1 MKRNPRLCSFVV
13 WLGLLNLW
21 NADGASAPVLP
32 TNTENSSNPLSA
44 SQAIA
49 SFRIEK
55 GFGVELAAAEP
66 TTIDP
71 VAIAFDEKGRMYVVE
86 DRGYPTGPPEGQPPV
101 GVVALLEDTDG
112 DGVYDKRTIFAD
124 GLTFPNG
131 IVCWRGGVFVTCA
144 PDIYYFKDTLGNGRA
159 NVRRVVLTGF
169 DDTTTTQL
177 RVSHPTLGLDGW
189 IYLTSGLT
197 GGKVKSPEHPERPA
211 VEFKKSDSRFRPD
224 TLEFE
229 TVSGA
234 GQFGMSFDQ
243 FGRRFVCSNRNP
255 LQHIVLETRYLRRNP
270 YLAFSETVQDVAP
283 AGAAAKVWPIS
294 PDTTT
299 ASFIPELMGSPH
311 AGTFTSACG
320 CLIYRGD
327 MLGPG
332 FSGNAFVCEPAQNL
346 VQRQVL
352 SPAGAT
358 FRAEPAYQGVD
369 FLTSPDT
376 WFRPVFAADGP
387 EDALYICDMYRK
399 VIDHPQYLPEA
410 IRAISD
416 FDAGKDKGRIY
427 RIVPDKMLTK
437 DVAVARFPKLSDLK
451 GRELCAALTNSNG
464 WRRATAFRLLLERS
478 DQSTAPALRAMTS
491 DWRLLPQTRVA
502 ALRLLDGLNQL
513 DLKTIELALGDSHA
527 GVRENAVQ
535 LAEAR
540 LNDSRPL
547 VEQVSKLGNDPEPRV
562 RFQCALAL
570 GEVARSGEMDV
581 LAGIALRD
589 GADPWA
595 RAAVL
600 SSVGNRTEDF
610 FNALVAKPPVSE
622 DAMAAVMTDLSH
634 IFGLGQ
640 PPEKCLMLLNQ
651 ITATVQNI
659 GLTWQAAAVEG
670 LAEGLRSRGLAHASL
685 SSIQSLFSTDSAEAR
700 LGRTRF
706 EELLRHARNQASRVD
721 TPPTQRL
728 AAIALLGEADSANA
742 GSLLLSLIASLE
754 PTEVQTTAVRACSR
768 LQDPDLMKALVVG
781 ERWRGYLPPARE
793 AVLSVL
799 MSQRGNFSVIL
810 DALERGDIQAWCI
823 DPARRRQLMQ
833 DKDEVI
839 KKRALALFKGQES
852 GDRQEVYENCKS
864 VLNLST
870 DSRNGHQVF
879 KRICAQCHTHSG
891 EGVAVGPDLTG
902 VSNQPAEALLL
913 HILIPS
919 YEIVPGYT
927 SYDVE
932 TKDGQVLTGLIASE
946 TATTITLKRALGIT
960 DSILRSNIAKIS
972 SGGLSLM
979 PDELEKTMTRQ
990 ELADLIAF
998 LKTRRD

>member
-1 MKRNPRLCSFVV
+1 MKPNLRLCSFFI
-13 WLGLLNLW
+13 WYGLLGFGIV
-21 NADGASAPVLP
+21 DGARGPTLP
-32 TNTENSSNPLSA
+32 TRKETSNGPLSP

-55 GFGVELAAAEP
+55 GFRVETAAAEP
-66 TTIDP
+66 TTMDP
-71 VAIAFDEKGRMYVVE
+71 VAIAFDEKGRMFVVE
-86 DRGYPTGPPEGQPPV
+86 DRGYPTGPPAGQPPA
-101 GVVALLEDTDG
+101 GVVAVLEDTDG
-112 DGVYDKRTIFAD
+112 DGVYDKRTVFAD

-159 NVRRVVLTGF
+159 DVRRVVLTGF

-189 IYLTSGLT
+189 VYLTSGLT
-197 GGKVKSPEHPERPA
+197 GGKVTSPEHPGRPA
-211 VEFKKSDSRFRPD
+211 VKFKKSDSRFRPD

-229 TVSGA
+229 TVAGA
-234 GQFGMSFDQ
+234 GQFGMSFDE

-255 LQHIVLETRYLRRNP
+255 LQHIVLETRYLKRNP

-283 AGAAAKVWPIS
+283 AGADGKVWPIS

-299 ASFIPELMGSPH
+299 ASFMPELMGSPH

-327 MLGPG
+327 MLGSD
-332 FSGNAFVCEPAQNL
+332 FLGNAFICEPAQNL

-352 SPAGAT
+352 SPFGAT
-358 FRAEPAYQGVD
+358 FKAETAHQGAD
-369 FLTSPDT
+369 FLTSPDP
-376 WFRPVFAADGP
+376 WFRPVFAAEGP
-387 EDALYICDMYRK
+387 EDGLYICDMYRK
-399 VIDHPQYLPEA
+399 IIDHPQYLPEA
-410 IRAISD
+410 VRAISD

-427 RIVPDKMLTK
+427 RIVPDKRPTTDL
-437 DVAVARFPKLSDLK
+437 AAARAPRLSGLK
-451 GRELCAALTNSNG
+451 ATELCAELANSNA
-464 WRRATAFRLLLERS
+464 WIRATTFRLLLERKDRAS
-478 DQSTAPALRAMTS
+478 VPALKAMVS
-491 DWRLLPQTRVA
+491 HARSLPQTKVA

-513 DLKTIELALGDSHA
+513 DLNTIELALSDSHPA
-527 GVRENAVQ
+527 VRENACQ
-535 LAEAR
+535 LAQPR
-540 LNDSRPL
+540 LNASREL
-547 VEQVSKLGNDPEPRV
+547 LQQLSKLGQDPEPRV

-570 GEVARSGEMDV
+570 GESSITNHMNV

-600 SSVGNRTEDF
+600 SSVGNQAEVF
-610 FNALVAKPPVSE
+610 FAAL
-622 DAMAAVMTDLSH
+622 MATASRPADGLAPVMTDLSR

-640 PPEKCLMLLNQ
+640 SPEKCLMFLNQ
-651 ITATVQNI
+651 ITGTVQSA

-670 LAEGLRSRGLAHASL
+670 LAEGLRSRGLAHAGFSPL
-685 SSIQSLFSTDSAEAR
+685 QGLFSADSSEAR
-700 LGRTRF
+700 LGRERF
-706 EELLRHARNQASRVD
+706 EGLSKHAIRQASRTD
-721 TPPTQRL
+721 LPPAQRL
-728 AAIALLGEADSANA
+728 AAIALLGEIDSAET
-742 GSLLLSLIASLE
+742 GDLLLSLIAPAE
-754 PTEVQTTAVRACSR
+754 PTEVQTAAVRSCGR
-768 LQDPDLMKALVVG
+768 LQDRRVVKALIAR
-781 ERWRGYLPPARE
+781 ERWRGYLPPVRE
-793 AVLSVL
+793 AVLGVVMSQPRNHSVL
-799 MSQRGNFSVIL
+799 L
-810 DALERGDIQAWCI
+810 DALERGDVQAWCI
-823 DPARRRQLMQ
+823 DPARRKQLMQ
-833 DKDEVI
+833 EKDPAI
-839 KKRALALFKGQES
+839 KERALALFRGQES
-852 GDRQEVYENCKS
+852 GDRQKVYESYKS
-864 VLNLST
+864 VLNLPGNAN
-870 DSRNGHQVF
+870 NGHEVF
-879 KRICAQCHTHSG
+879 KKTCAQCHTHSG

-946 TATTITLKRALGIT
+946 TATAITLKRSLGVT
-960 DSILRSNIAKIS
+960 DSILRSNIDKIS
-972 SGGLSLM
+972 SAGLSLM

-998 LKTRRD
+998 LKRR